1 MRAFLEIAIP
11 LLLPALL
18 YWLYL
23 RLQEKRGR
31 PVREVPISWLAV
43 IGVFFVLIVL
53 GAGWLAGSEPP
64 SGKYVPPSVVDG
76 KVVPGHFEEDGQ
88 SQ

>member
-11 LLLPALL
+11 LLFPALL
-18 YWLYL
+18 YWMYL
-23 RLQEKRGR
+23 RWQEKRGR

-43 IGVFFVLIVL
+43 IGVFFVVIVL
-53 GAGWLAGSEPP
+53 SAGWF
-64 SGKYVPPSVVDG
+64 SGKEGPDGKYIPPSVVDG
-76 KVVPGHFEEDGQ
+76 KVVPGHFEETGQ